1 MSTTQSAFTTMGS
14 GSLAAMSVFERGYTT
29 DLSLEEC
36 KALACE
42 AICAGI
48 LNDMGSGSRVNITVI
63 KKDNE
68 VIHYRPYY
76 LPVPKQYAILFFMK
90 RIFSLLPC

>member
-1 MSTTQSAFTTMGS
+1 MPTTQSAFTTMGS

-63 KKDNE
+63 KDNE

-76 LPVPKQYAILFFMK
+76 LPVPKQYAILFFFEK
-90 RIFSLLPC
+90 NFLLLC